1 MKKLFIILLFLI
13 AILAAPT
20 TVHAADD
27 FDFKELFDNHQSI
40 MLIIHPI
47 TGEIYYANPI
57 AAEFYG
63 YTLEIL
69 VEMNINDINTLTPDE
84 IAAER
89 LRALNEERNF
99 FIFKHRL
106 ANGDIKTVH
115 VYSYPIEISGETYLF
130 SIIVDQTDNI
140 IQQNREKMLINII
153 IIFLIIGI
161 VSSTLV
167 IFFISKN
174 RRRLKV
180 SEQRYKILH
189 DASFSGIAIH
199 DKGIILEC
207 NQGLSDLTGYS
218 LEELIGMDL
227 ITLVVQEY
235 RDLVSNNIQSRYEK
249 PYEVLGIKKN
259 GEFFPLRLEAKNTTY
274 MGREVRVA
282 EFRDISELKKQEEL
296 KRSLEMQWSKLI
308 SSMPLGMNLREMIC
322 DEKGRYI
329 DYRFVEMNDAY
340 ETMTGFKKADV
351 IGKLATEVMPDIES
365 YWIEKYAEVVLNKR
379 TITIE
384 NYSRSLGKHFRVVAY
399 PYKDNQFVIIAED
412 ITERRLQEQKLINS
426 ENEKGRIIDSLPGV
440 FYKCKFDD
448 DWTMLYMSEYCE
460 TLTGYKAFEFIEN
473 YELSLSDLILPQYR
487 EHLMNRWLE
496 ARKNNQS
503 INVEYEIIKKDGTK
517 AWIWEKGKVFEQNG
531 EWFIEGFL
539 MDISDQ
545 KQNEQNILYA
555 SKHDF
560 LTGLPNRRYFNEK
573 IKELDKP
580 ENYPLLIA
588 MVDMNGLKLIND
600 AYGHQIGDQAIIQ
613 VANLLTECC
622 TEPAFISRIGG
633 DEFLII
639 SPLTTVAEFKEKRNK
654 LLTKI
659 SQIKIKEISLSL
671 SFGATIKTDQSV
683 GIDDTITDAE
693 NNMYANKVIH
703 SQSSRNQTINAIFE
717 SLKEK
722 YDEERIHSDR
732 VSQFCALMGEKL
744 QLSQN
749 DQLELRLA
757 GRMHDI
763 GKITIP
769 DHILK
774 KPGKLTDEEWTIMKS
789 HTTNGYQILRSADQ
803 YSRLADYALT
813 HHERYD
819 GKGYPQGLKG
829 EDIPL
834 YSRIIAICDAYE
846 AMTADRPYRKALTK
860 EVAIAELKRCAGT
873 QFDPRLV
880 EVFVNEV
887 VSNEVL

>member
-1 MKKLFIILLFLI
+1 M

-27 FDFKELFDNHQSI
+27 IDFKELFDNHQSI

-47 TGEIYYANPI
+47 TGEIYYANPV

-130 SIIVDQTDNI
+130 SIIVDQTDYI

-473 YELSLSDLILPQYR
+473 YELSFSDLILPQYR

-503 INVEYEIIKKDGTK
+503 IKVEYEIIKKDGTK

-588 MVDMNGLKLIND
+588 MVDMDGLKLIND
-600 AYGHQIGDQAIIQ
+600 AYGHQVGDQAIKE
-613 VANLLTECC
+613 VAILINDCC
-622 TEPAFISRIGG
+622 GNSSFVARVGG

-639 SPLTTVAEFKEKRNK
+639 SPKTPIDAIKQKQNDLVSRTS
-654 LLTKI
+654 KI
-659 SQIKIKEISLSL
+659 RVKEIQLSL
-671 SFGATIKTDQSV
+671 SFGASVKCDITTDV
-683 GIDDTITDAE
+683 EDVITDAE
-693 NNMYANKVIH
+693 NNMYSNKVLH
-703 SQSSRNQTINAIFE
+703 SQSSRNKSINTIFN

-722 YDEERIHSDR
+722 YEDEKNHSDS
-732 VSQFCALMGEKL
+732 VSQYCALMGEKL
-744 QLSQN
+744 NLSRN
-749 DQLELRLA
+749 EQLELEFA

-774 KPGKLTDEEWTIMKS
+774 KPGKLTDEEWSIMKS

-813 HHERYD
+813 HHERFD

-860 EVAIAELKRCAGT
+860 EVAIAELVRCSGT

-880 EVFVNEV
+880 EVFINEV
-887 VSNEVL
+887 ISNEEL

>member
-1 MKKLFIILLFLI
+1 MILDCNQGLCEVTGYSKEELVGMNGLLLIMPEQRDYVIDKIKSGYELPYESVGVRKNGELYPVRIEGRNIPYNGRKVRVTEFRDITESKKTENELIKSERRLDLAMSVKNEGIWDWDLETNTVEFDDRYYLMAGYTPKEFPYKLEEFLSRVHSDDVSMVMSNAEDYISGKRSDFQVEFRFLCRDKSWIWIEGKGKIFEYFKDGKPKRFVGTHTDISERKSAEMSLKKSEERFRIAQDMSPDGFTILHPVRNEKGEVIDFTFVYENKSIAQINQSEPEKVIGKSLLELYPDHRGTPIFESYASVANTGVYRIIDEVYVGQVISKPVWLRLVVFSIQENI
-13 AILAAPT
+13 AILA
-20 TVHAADD
+20 
-27 FDFKELFDNHQSI
+27 Q
-40 MLIIHPI
+40 
-47 TGEIYYANPI
+47 
-57 AAEFYG
+57 
-63 YTLEIL
+63 
-69 VEMNINDINTLTPDE
+69 NISQ
-84 IAAER
+84 
-89 LRALNEERNF
+89 F
-99 FIFKHRL
+99 
-106 ANGDIKTVH
+106 
-115 VYSYPIEISGETYLF
+115 
-130 SIIVDQTDNI
+130 
-140 IQQNREKMLINII
+140 
-153 IIFLIIGI
+153 
-161 VSSTLV
+161 
-167 IFFISKN
+167 
-174 RRRLKV
+174 
-180 SEQRYKILH
+180 
-189 DASFSGIAIH
+189 
-199 DKGIILEC
+199 
-207 NQGLSDLTGYS
+207 
-218 LEELIGMDL
+218 
-227 ITLVVQEY
+227 
-235 RDLVSNNIQSRYEK
+235 
-249 PYEVLGIKKN
+249 KKN
-259 GEFFPLRLEAKNTTY
+259 
-274 MGREVRVA
+274 
-282 EFRDISELKKQEEL
+282 
-296 KRSLEMQWSKLI
+296 
-308 SSMPLGMNLREMIC
+308 
-322 DEKGRYI
+322 EK
-329 DYRFVEMNDAY
+329 
-340 ETMTGFKKADV
+340 
-351 IGKLATEVMPDIES
+351 S
-365 YWIEKYAEVVLNKR
+365 
-379 TITIE
+379 
-384 NYSRSLGKHFRVVAY
+384 
-399 PYKDNQFVIIAED
+399 
-412 ITERRLQEQKLINS
+412 
-426 ENEKGRIIDSLPGV
+426 
-440 FYKCKFDD
+440 
-448 DWTMLYMSEYCE
+448 
-460 TLTGYKAFEFIEN
+460 
-473 YELSLSDLILPQYR
+473 
-487 EHLMNRWLE
+487 
-496 ARKNNQS
+496 
-503 INVEYEIIKKDGTK
+503 
-517 AWIWEKGKVFEQNG
+517 
-531 EWFIEGFL
+531 
-539 MDISDQ
+539 
-545 KQNEQNILYA
+545 ILYA

-560 LTGLPNRRYFNEK
+560 LTGLPNRRYFDEK
-573 IKELDKP
+573 IKEFDKP
-580 ENYPLLIA
+580 ENYPLLIS
-588 MVDMNGLKLIND
+588 MIDIDGLKLIND
-600 AYGHQIGDQAIIQ
+600 TYGHQIGDQAIIQ

-834 YSRIIAICDAYE
+834 YSRIIAICDTYE